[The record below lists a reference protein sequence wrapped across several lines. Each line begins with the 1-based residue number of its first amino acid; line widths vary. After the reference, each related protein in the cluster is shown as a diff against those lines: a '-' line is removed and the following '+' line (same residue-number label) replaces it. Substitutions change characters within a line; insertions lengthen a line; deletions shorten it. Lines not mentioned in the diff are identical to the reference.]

1 MLRGVNVTNLSKTFE
16 QYCCV
21 KGRNVAVEEIT
32 NEDGSKCYKCSMH
45 SDCEKC
51 NNEILRKRFESA
63 EKEKKKD

>member
-1 MLRGVNVTNLSKTFE
+1 MANLSKTFE

-32 NEDGSKCYKCSMH
+32 NTDGSKSYKCSMH

-51 NNEILRKRFESA
+51 NNKILKKQFECTV
-63 EKEKKKD
+63 KDKKKD